1 MDTAIGVLR
10 FSGPLYVLISLT
22 VGLWVHHTARV
33 AAFAAADAAGLA
45 LVESLPEDWDCTT
58 SHSGWAAASSAAAAA
73 AVSRT
78 RNLGA
83 VYPVDMAMAA
93 DEATCT
99 VTAAVTVSAANA
111 AGGLDAQG
119 VACRPRIRATD
130 PLRLPPDCG
139 LGPDG

>member
-10 FSGPLYVLISLT
+10 FTGPLYVLIGLT

-58 SHSGWAAASSAAAAA
+58 GHSGWTPAAAAA
-73 AVSRT
+73 AEAAVTRT

-83 VYPVDMAMAA
+83 VYPVDIATGA
-93 DEATCT
+93 DESTCT
-99 VTAAVTVSAANA
+99 VTVAVTVSAATA

-119 VACRPRIRATD
+119 VACRARPRAVD

-139 LGPDG
+139 LGSDG

>member
-10 FSGPLYVLISLT
+10 FTGPLYVLISLT

-58 SHSGWAAASSAAAAA
+58 GHSGWAPAAADAAAA
-73 AVSRT
+73 AVVRT
-78 RNLGA
+78 RKLGA
-83 VYPVDMAMAA
+83 VYPVEIAA
-93 DEATCT
+93 GADQSTCT
-99 VTAAVTVSAANA
+99 VTVAVTVSAANA

-119 VACRPRIRATD
+119 VACRPRIRDTD

-139 LGPDG
+139 LSPGG

>member
-10 FSGPLYVLISLT
+10 FTGPLYVLIGLT

-58 SHSGWAAASSAAAAA
+58 GHSGWTPATADAAAA
-73 AVSRT
+73 AVART
-78 RNLGA
+78 ARLGA
-83 VYPVDMAMAA
+83 IYPVDIAVNA

-99 VTAAVTVSAANA
+99 VTVAVTVSAANA

-119 VACRPRIRATD
+119 VACRARLRAVD

-139 LGPDG
+139 LAPDG

>member
-10 FSGPLYVLISLT
+10 FTGPLYVLIGLT
-22 VGLWVHHTARV
+22 VGMWVHHTARV

-58 SHSGWAAASSAAAAA
+58 GHSGWAPATADAAAA
-73 AVSRT
+73 AVART
-78 RNLGA
+78 DNLGA
-83 VYPVDMAMAA
+83 VYPVDIAAAA

-99 VTAAVTVSAANA
+99 VTVAVTVSAANA

-119 VACRPRIRATD
+119 VACRARLRAVD

-139 LGPDG
+139 LAPDG